1 MMPLVCGS
9 LPYFYSAEKSGRK
22 DDEPKT
28 GDAAP
33 IELYAT
39 LTMIAGFAYLL
50 LYFTDRK
57 RGMSEETKN
66 ELVSWLVGWAKQ
78 GGRIRKC
85 LALAAIFVLLVYY
98 HSIGKKSMENK
109 RKKTVKILLLAG
121 MAVCLIPIGQ
131 AYDQSV
137 RHRAQQEELR
147 EMVTEINVEYSA
159 ADVGSPNEIGVSVL
173 EDGRKPNA
181 ENSGG
186 RLVSGSDA
194 ESSGGRLV
202 SGSDAENSDGKS
214 VREADAE
221 GGGQIA
227 DQPQMLE
234 QYAKLYEK
242 NKDLEGWLSIEGM
255 KIDYP
260 VMQNEDNTY
269 YLHHDF
275 YGEDSKYG
283 CLYVKEQADLDA
295 GTNFIIYGHNMKDGS
310 MFGDLDLYLKESFYK
325 EHPVIS
331 FDTLYEE
338 RTYDIIA
345 VFRSQVYRAD
355 DEVFK
360 YYQFYEADTQE
371 EFEDF
376 YDNIKKLSLYDTG
389 VEAAFGDTFLTL
401 STCAYHVPDGRLV
414 VVAKRRE

>member
-1 MMPLVCGS
+1 MKNMN
-9 LPYFYSAEKSGRK
+9 KIK
-22 DDEPKT
+22 
-28 GDAAP
+28 
-33 IELYAT
+33 
-39 LTMIAGFAYLL
+39 LL
-50 LYFTDRK
+50 R
-57 RGMSEETKN
+57 R
-66 ELVSWLVGWAKQ
+66 
-78 GGRIRKC
+78 
-85 LALAAIFVLLVYY
+85 LALAVFL
-98 HSIGKKSMENK
+98 
-109 RKKTVKILLLAG
+109 
-121 MAVCLIPIGQ
+121 VCLFLLGQ
-131 AYDQSV
+131 SCFQSV
-137 RHRAQQEELR
+137 RHRAQQDELKS
-147 EMVTEINVEYSA
+147 MTITEPSQ
-159 ADVGSPNEIGVSVL
+159 
-173 EDGRKPNA
+173 KPA
-181 ENSGG
+181 ENSGAP
-186 RLVSGSDA
+186 DA
-194 ESSGGRLV
+194 EDNGAGLADNAAQQTDDEAQQVDNAAERTGNLLWQETTAAPEPV
-202 SGSDAENSDGKS
+202 MLDRFTALYAENSDL
-214 VREADAE
+214 V
-221 GGGQIA
+221 
-227 DQPQMLE
+227 
-234 QYAKLYEK
+234 
-242 NKDLEGWLSIEGM
+242 GWLSIAGM

-260 VMQNEDNTY
+260 VMQNEDDEY

-275 YGEDSKYG
+275 YGNDSKYG
-283 CLYVKEQADLDA
+283 CLYVRERADLND
-295 GTNFIIYGHNMKDGS
+295 GTNFVIYGHNMKDGS